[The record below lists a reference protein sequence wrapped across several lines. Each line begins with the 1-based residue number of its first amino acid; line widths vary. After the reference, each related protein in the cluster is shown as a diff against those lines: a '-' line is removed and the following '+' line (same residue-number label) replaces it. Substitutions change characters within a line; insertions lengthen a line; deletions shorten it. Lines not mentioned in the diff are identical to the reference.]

1 MGIGIKETESTTQ
14 LYKQSRC
21 ESEKTRTKN
30 CMVLDPLNTNRLIL
44 LFSQVINLGKLFR
57 SRLTQ
62 VNHIIEIVRKI
73 NNTII

>member
-1 MGIGIKETESTTQ
+1 MF
-14 LYKQSRC
+14 
-21 ESEKTRTKN
+21 
-30 CMVLDPLNTNRLIL
+30 LDPLNTNRLIL